1 MYQLTEEN
9 VARQSPSVFKA
20 RGHLDFR
27 FLGCFYFGVGLD
39 WKKACLKLPA
49 LEETDKGSAPCRF

>member
-1 MYQLTEEN
+1 MLQDDPPL
-9 VARQSPSVFKA
+9 FLKLC
-20 RGHLDFR
+20 GHLDFR

-49 LEETDKGSAPCRF
+49 LEETDKGSAVESVCLF